1 VSAEECYN
9 LRHAELRNVVER
21 IIGVL
26 KWRFW
31 ILVVPPKYGMDIQAC
46 LPPALCCIHNII
58 RKHDPME
65 LDDIEAAVVV
75 VPPHESEG
83 TIGSIADGV
92 PTSADRDR
100 CRG

>member
-1 VSAEECYN
+1 
-9 LRHAELRNVVER
+9 
-21 IIGVL
+21 
-26 KWRFW
+26 
-31 ILVVPPKYGMDIQAC
+31 
-46 LPPALCCIHNII
+46 
-58 RKHDPME
+58 ME

-92 PTSADRDR
+92 PTSADHDR